1 MSNLPS
7 AWLRPPVL
15 MAPRRRLA
23 ALVACLA
30 VVPLCFVPS
39 LPKRWNSTSRLYRRA
54 EPEGQA
60 SDIPGDAGAETD
72 RAWWNDPSTASLVEK
87 LQVEET
93 TDALTKLRRQMTLE
107 EQAFD
112 QEIEDVVIAGKRALL
127 KLRMQRAVEMP
138 GMKTHMFK
146 KIRKQI
152 ARALSLRRQ
161 REIARGITQ
170 EQSRRMRRRK
180 RLELKVKMLMVVS
193 AKVQSPGAG
202 FAAWAELSDVAEVM
216 LRAARQRL
224 S

>member
-87 LQVEET
+87 LQANDPRGASLRPRNRGCGDCRQKSFAEAPNAASCRNAWDEDPHVQKDQKADCQGFVFEAPARDRAGHHPRAEPT
-93 TDALTKLRRQMTLE
+93 NATAQALGAEGEVRG
-107 EQAFD
+107 A
-112 QEIEDVVIAGKRALL
+112 EIE
-127 KLRMQRAVEMP
+127 
-138 GMKTHMFK
+138 
-146 KIRKQI
+146 
-152 ARALSLRRQ
+152 
-161 REIARGITQ
+161 
-170 EQSRRMRRRK
+170 
-180 RLELKVKMLMVVS
+180 MLMVVS